1 MKVEDS
7 ELLMSSMSA
16 PSQFLFMLEVE
27 LEVECGLVRVLVRNG
42 HQRHD
47 LGALHGSRELSLCP
61 ARIIL
66 LQVLVLSFSRTG
78 LLSWKRIVLQ
88 QKDM

>member
-27 LEVECGLVRVLVRNG
+27 LELECGLVRALVRNG

-66 LQVLVLSFSRTG
+66 LHR
-78 LLSWKRIVLQ
+78 LLF
-88 QKDM
+88 

>member
-16 PSQFLFMLEVE
+16 QSQFLFMLEVE
-27 LEVECGLVRVLVRNG
+27 LELECGLVRALVRNG
-42 HQRHD
+42 QQRHD
-47 LGALHGSRELSLCP
+47 LGAAHGGRELSLCP

-66 LQVLVLSFSRTG
+66 LHR
-78 LLSWKRIVLQ
+78 LLF
-88 QKDM
+88 